1 MFPINQM
8 IQMMQQRGDAF
19 RNPEQQV
26 RSMLNN
32 GQMSQEQFNA
42 IDAQVRQTMQ
52 NPQQMQQF
60 QQNPAFMQLFNS
72 LLGRR

>member
-1 MFPINQM
+1 MFQINQM

-32 GQMSQEQFNA
+32 GQLTQEQFNA

-60 QQNPAFMQLFNS
+60 QQNPTFMQLFNS
-72 LLGRR
+72 LLGQK

>member
-32 GQMSQEQFNA
+32 GQITQEQFNA
-42 IDAQVRQTMQ
+42 IDAQVRQMMH

-60 QQNPAFMQLFNS
+60 QQNPAFMQLFNA
-72 LLGRR
+72 LLGRK

>member
-19 RNPEQQV
+19 RNPELQV
-26 RSMLNN
+26 RNMLNN
-32 GQMSQEQFNA
+32 GQLTQEQFNA

-52 NPQQMQQF
+52 DPQQMQQF
-60 QQNPAFMQLFNS
+60 QQNPTFMQLFNS
-72 LLGRR
+72 LLGRK